1 MSDVQSS
8 DNLLKGIANWLEIIE
23 NHYGVKPIIYSGA
36 HFFNDYLKSNFNN
49 YFLWIANYNKVESPL
64 DNMNWKMWQFSDNG
78 TVNGI
83 KGPVDLD
90 LFKGSFSEL
99 KKYALK

>member
-1 MSDVQSS
+1 MFGSILRNFIKNVKLAPGDLPPILDIEKMSDIQSS

-49 YFLWIANYNKVESPL
+49 YFL
-64 DNMNWKMWQFSDNG
+64 
-78 TVNGI
+78 
-83 KGPVDLD
+83 KG
-90 LFKGSFSEL
+90 L
-99 KKYALK
+99 K

>member
-1 MSDVQSS
+1 MSDIQSS

-36 HFFNDYLKSNFNN
+36 HFFNDNLKSNFNN

-64 DNMNWKMWQFSDNG
+64 NNVNWKMWQFSWLKRRN
-78 TVNGI
+78 
-83 KGPVDLD
+83 
-90 LFKGSFSEL
+90 FSS
-99 KKYALK
+99 